1 MIAQEVF
8 HSMRREKKELMTIK
22 IDLAKTY
29 DKLSWDFIKDILVDI
44 GCPDN
49 FVNLIW
55 HCISYNEN
63 ALEW

>member
-29 DKLSWDFIKDILVDI
+29 DKLSWDFIKDILV
-44 GCPDN
+44 
-49 FVNLIW
+49 V
-55 HCISYNEN
+55 S
-63 ALEW
+63 